1 MTIAGAPPRT
11 FGLAA
16 FGPGVEAFPEVEGVI
31 DVAAERALQCEPLQE
46 RGFQG
51 GGKRP
56 GRGEEIDSVTAT
68 KRTEDHIDAVAAF
81 N

>member
-1 MTIAGAPPRT
+1 M
-11 FGLAA
+11 
-16 FGPGVEAFPEVEGVI
+16 
-31 DVAAERALQCEPLQE
+31 E

-68 KRTEDHIDAVAAF
+68 MRTEDHIDAVAAF
-81 N
+81 K